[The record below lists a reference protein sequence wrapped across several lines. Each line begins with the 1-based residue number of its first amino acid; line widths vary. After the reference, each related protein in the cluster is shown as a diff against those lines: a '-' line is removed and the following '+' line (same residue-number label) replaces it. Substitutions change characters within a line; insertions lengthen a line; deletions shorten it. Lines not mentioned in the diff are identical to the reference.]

1 MIPPILGFR
10 LLLVVLA
17 LAAPGAFACG
27 DAALAQQPPTP
38 TELWEE
44 YPLDPERSSQ
54 QPASGTQQGSGS
66 RADPAQV
73 GGDSGGSGA
82 APATDEARFPLLLVF
97 VGLLALL
104 LVLIPGVGIWVNGR
118 SAGSLRDRLGAVRLP
133 SLPDVS
139 RPVHAVSR
147 LRKGFLEDRSRRR
160 PGKGFLED
168 LSRRRWSPAMWASR
182 GQEATLGP
190 RAASG
195 SGEPA
200 RATDKPAPRKPKAR
214 AAAQKK
220 KPPVHKPPPAKPQQ
234 VAKPQRAAK
243 PRQAAK
249 PQRSAKPQRAAKPR
263 QTAKSKQAA
272 KAPQGAKPQQ
282 AAKPQK
288 PTRPAK
294 RKRPADQRAPS
305 APVKPGLTEALKPD
319 APVRK
324 KTALEPAPVRDE
336 PQLVATE
343 TLVETKLTCSIFG
356 WRDGTQAD
364 FYALASGLQ
373 GHDWIVERSPRF
385 EWLVGDLPVEA
396 YEAHAMLVDAL
407 VRAGWRHVGSEGVW
421 YRQRFERPVDDSDA
435 EGSEP

>member
-1 MIPPILGFR
+1 MIPPLLGFR

-17 LAAPGAFACG
+17 LAAAGAFACG
-27 DAALAQQPPTP
+27 DAALAQQPQTP

-44 YPLDPERSSQ
+44 YPLDPDGSSQ
-54 QPASGTQQGSGS
+54 QPASGTQRGSGS

-73 GGDSGGSGA
+73 GGDGGGGA
-82 APATDEARFPLLLVF
+82 AAATDEGRFPLLLVF

-104 LVLIPGVGIWVNGR
+104 LVLIPGLGIWVHGR
-118 SAGSLRDRLGAVRLP
+118 SAGSLRDRIRAVRLP

-147 LRKGFLEDRSRRR
+147 LRKGFLEDRSRR
-160 PGKGFLED
+160 L
-168 LSRRRWSPAMWASR
+168 WSPAMSASR
-182 GQEATLGP
+182 QQGATLGP
-190 RAASG
+190 RPAPG
-195 SGEPA
+195 PGGPA
-200 RATDKPAPRKPKAR
+200 RATDKPAPSKPKAR
-214 AAAQKK
+214 PAAQKK
-220 KPPVHKPPPAKPQQ
+220 KPPAHKPPPAKPQQ
-234 VAKPQRAAK
+234 AAKPQRAAK
-243 PRQAAK
+243 PVQ
-249 PQRSAKPQRAAKPR
+249 AAKPR
-263 QTAKSKQAA
+263 QATKPRQAAKRPRTAKSQPAA

-288 PTRPAK
+288 PKRPTK
-294 RKRPADQRAPS
+294 RKRPADQRAPA
-305 APVKPGLTEALKPD
+305 APMKPALTEALTPVP
-319 APVRK
+319 PVRK

-336 PQLVATE
+336 PQPVATE
-343 TLVETKLTCSIFG
+343 TLVEAKLTCSIFG

-373 GHDWIVERSPRF
+373 GHDWIVDRSPRF

-396 YEAHAMLVDAL
+396 YEAHAMLIDAL